1 MWMESVM
8 LYVVALAVPLWL
20 TIEALTH
27 GKRRGGRA

>member
-20 TIEALTH
+20 TIEALTP